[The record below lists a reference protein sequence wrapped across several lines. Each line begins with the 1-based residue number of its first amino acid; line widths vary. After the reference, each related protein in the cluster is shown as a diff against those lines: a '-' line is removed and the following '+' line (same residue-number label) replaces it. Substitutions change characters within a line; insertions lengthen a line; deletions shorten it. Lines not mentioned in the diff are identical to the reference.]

1 MNTRYVIVIGASIT
15 TLVSCVY
22 ATYKAKIGRA
32 VSTTLSRLLE
42 VLLLSAIAL
51 VWPVFLIEQV

>member
-1 MNTRYVIVIGASIT
+1 MNTRYVIVIGTSIN

-22 ATYKAKIGRA
+22 TYKAKIGRA

-42 VLLLSAIAL
+42 VWLLSAIAL